1 MEAVSGNRPSKKWLC
16 YYKERDRMWLKRYT
30 GLQRKM
36 LAALVFSESVYV
48 PRQSPGGQKGH
59 RKPINNTPGKAG
71 LITTSGASREGGP
84 EDPTAP
90 NKGTWKLEV

>member
-1 MEAVSGNRPSKKWLC
+1 METVLLRSG
-16 YYKERDRMWLKRYT
+16 YKERDRMWLKRYT

-71 LITTSGASREGGP
+71 
-84 EDPTAP
+84 
-90 NKGTWKLEV
+90 